1 MKTNAQF
8 AFAVLCLASLFTLA
22 PIDTFARRQGAQQR
36 AGEVSRIIP
45 AVTITRGT
53 SSVGA
58 AEKTVVDWQDILN
71 TQSGGRAR
79 VSLDD
84 GSLLNVGSDS
94 VLQVI
99 KHDAAGQQTALE
111 LVSGKM
117 RIQAKKLTLPGAK
130 FEVKTP
136 SGIAG
141 VVGTDFYIGYDD
153 NQMTVVVFE
162 GKVKV
167 CNLAGICVEALAG
180 QMTTVHSGDSS
191 GPSQPSQATESA
203 VSGANATTSLENVMA
218 NPPLGMVAKSLSARV
233 GNNAANDG
241 ETVFSGDL
249 LSTQD
254 GGSLQ
259 VRVGSVSLQ
268 LEGNSSAYIFRTPYG
283 GIVEL
288 LKGGAVYEKPDGPQ
302 NLVIVASDVRVT
314 PVLNSPGMGRIRL
327 DDPCKIGI
335 TVQRGEAS
343 VRVGTESKLIGAGKS
358 FRVAA
363 EYAVTVQ
370 EARSPEADDYHSS
383 HYHRPCAGTQQAR
396 GRPPIAPGHS
406 KFIYLATG
414 TAIAVTLIPTLE
426 ALESPNRP

>member
-8 AFAVLCLASLFTLA
+8 VFGVLCLVSLITLL
-22 PIDTFARRQGAQQR
+22 PIDTFAGRQGAQQR
-36 AGEVSRIIP
+36 AGEVSRLIP

-53 SSVGA
+53 SSTGA

-71 TQSGGRAR
+71 TQSAGRAR

-84 GSLLNVGSDS
+84 GSLLNVGPDS
-94 VLQVI
+94 VLQVV
-99 KHDAAGQQTALE
+99 KHDAGAQQTALE

-117 RIQAKKLTLPGAK
+117 RVQAKKLTLPGAK
-130 FEVKTP
+130 FEIKTP

-141 VVGTDFYIGYDD
+141 VVGTDFYVGYDD

-162 GKVKV
+162 GQVKV
-167 CNLAGICVEALAG
+167 CNLAGLCVEALAG

-191 GPSQPSQATESA
+191 GPSQPSQATQTM
-203 VSGANATTSLENVMA
+203 VSEANTATSLDVMA

-249 LSTQD
+249 VSTQD
-254 GGSLQ
+254 GGSLL
-259 VRVGSVSLQ
+259 VRIGTLSLQ

-288 LKGGAVYEKPDGPQ
+288 LKGSAVYERPEGSQ
-302 NLVIVASDVRVT
+302 NIVIVASDVRVT
-314 PVLNSPGMGRIRL
+314 PVLSSPGMGRVRL
-327 DDPCKIGI
+327 DDPCKISV
-335 TVQRGEAS
+335 TVQRGQAA
-343 VRVGTESKLIGAGKS
+343 VRVGTESKLIEGGKS

-363 EYAVTVQ
+363 EYAVSVQ

-383 HYHRPCAGTQQAR
+383 HYHRPCAGSQSAQ

>member
-8 AFAVLCLASLFTLA
+8 VFGVLCLASLITLLS
-22 PIDTFARRQGAQQR
+22 IDAFAGRQGAQQR
-36 AGEVSRIIP
+36 AGEVSRLIP

-53 SSVGA
+53 SSTGA

-71 TQSGGRAR
+71 TQSSGRAR

-99 KHDAAGQQTALE
+99 KHDAGAQQTALE

-117 RIQAKKLTLPGAK
+117 RVQAKKLTLPGAK
-130 FEVKTP
+130 FEIKTP

-167 CNLAGICVEALAG
+167 CNLAGLCVEALAG

-191 GPSQPSQATESA
+191 GPSQPSQATQTM
-203 VSGANATTSLENVMA
+203 VSQASTTTSLDVMA

-249 LSTQD
+249 VSTQD
-254 GGSLQ
+254 GGSLL
-259 VRVGSVSLQ
+259 VRIGTLSLQ
-268 LEGNSSAYIFRTPYG
+268 LEGNSSAYIFGTPYG

-288 LKGGAVYEKPDGPQ
+288 LKGSAVYERPEGPQ
-302 NLVIVASDVRVT
+302 NIVIVASDVRIT
-314 PVLNSPGMGRIRL
+314 PVLSSPGMGRVRL
-327 DDPCKIGI
+327 DDPCKISV
-335 TVQRGEAS
+335 TVQRGQAA
-343 VRVGTESKLIGAGKS
+343 VRVGTESKLVEAGKS
-358 FRVAA
+358 FRVLA
-363 EYAVTVQ
+363 EYAVSVQ

-383 HYHRPCAGTQQAR
+383 HYHRPCAGSQSAQ

>member
-8 AFAVLCLASLFTLA
+8 VFGVLCLVSLITLLS
-22 PIDTFARRQGAQQR
+22 IDTCVARQGAQQR
-36 AGEVSRIIP
+36 AGEVSRLIP

-53 SSVGA
+53 SSTGA

-71 TQSGGRAR
+71 TQSAGRAR

-94 VLQVI
+94 VLQVV
-99 KHDAAGQQTALE
+99 KHDAGTQQTALE

-117 RIQAKKLTLPGAK
+117 RVQAKKLTLPGAK
-130 FEVKTP
+130 FEIKTP

-141 VVGTDFYIGYDD
+141 VVGTDFYVGYDD

-162 GKVKV
+162 GEVKV
-167 CNLAGICVEALAG
+167 CNLAGVCVEALAG

-191 GPSQPSQATESA
+191 GPSQPSQATQTM
-203 VSGANATTSLENVMA
+203 VSEANTTTSLDVMA

-233 GNNAANDG
+233 GNNVANDG

-249 LSTQD
+249 VSTQD
-254 GGSLQ
+254 GGSLL
-259 VRVGSVSLQ
+259 VRIGTLSLQ
-268 LEGNSSAYIFRTPYG
+268 LESNSSAYIFRTPYG

-288 LKGGAVYEKPDGPQ
+288 LKGSAVYERPGGSQ
-302 NLVIVASDVRVT
+302 NIVIVASDVRVT
-314 PVLNSPGMGRIRL
+314 PVLSSPGMGRVRL
-327 DDPCKIGI
+327 DDPCKISV
-335 TVQRGEAS
+335 TVQRGQAA
-343 VRVGTESKLIGAGKS
+343 VRVGTESKLIEGGKS

-363 EYAVTVQ
+363 EYAVSVQ

-383 HYHRPCAGTQQAR
+383 HYHRPCAGSQSAQ

-414 TAIAVTLIPTLE
+414 TAIVVTLIPTLE
-426 ALESPNRP
+426 ALESPSRP

>member
-1 MKTNAQF
+1 MKTNGQF
-8 AFAVLCLASLFTLA
+8 VFAAVCLIYSITLV
-22 PIDTFARRQGAQQR
+22 PINTFAGRQGAEQR
-36 AGEVSRIIP
+36 AGEVSRLIP

-79 VSLDD
+79 VALDD

-94 VLQVI
+94 VLHVI
-99 KHDAAGQQTALE
+99 KHDAGAQQTALE
-111 LVSGKM
+111 LVAGKM
-117 RIQAKKLTLPGAK
+117 RMQAKKLVLPGAK

-141 VVGTDFYIGYDD
+141 VVGTDFYVGYDD

-162 GKVKV
+162 GEVKV
-167 CNLAGICVEALAG
+167 CNLAGICVQALAG

-191 GPSQPSQATESA
+191 GPSQPSQATQSTISE
-203 VSGANATTSLENVMA
+203 ANATTSLENVMA

-249 LSTQD
+249 LSTPD
-254 GGSLQ
+254 GGSLL
-259 VRVGSVSLQ
+259 VRIGSLSLQ

-288 LKGGAVYEKPDGPQ
+288 LKGSAVYERPNGPQ

-314 PVLNSPGMGRIRL
+314 PVLSSPGMGRVRV
-327 DDPCKIGI
+327 DDPCKIGVS
-335 TVQRGEAS
+335 VQRGAAS
-343 VRVGTESKLIGAGKS
+343 VRVGSETKLIEGGKS

-363 EYAVTVQ
+363 QYSVSVQ

-383 HYHRPCAGTQQAR
+383 HYHRPCAGSQSAQ

-406 KFIYLATG
+406 KFIYVATG

-426 ALESPNRP
+426 ALESPDRP